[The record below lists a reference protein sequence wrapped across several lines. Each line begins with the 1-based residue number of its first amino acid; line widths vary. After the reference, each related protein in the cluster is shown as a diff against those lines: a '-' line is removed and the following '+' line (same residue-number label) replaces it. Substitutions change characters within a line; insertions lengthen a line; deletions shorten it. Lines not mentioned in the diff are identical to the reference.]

1 MSETK
6 KNSEDIEEVLNRLL
20 SATPEDIE
28 VARKQADKMLEFS
41 NKLIDE
47 VAEFAKDSV
56 DQEGWATSLLMGL
69 ARATSVAIRGLEKAS
84 DNSDSS
90 LMKHYVTHVLPL
102 CDLVTQRHETRV
114 EEAMANMD
122 AN

>member
-1 MSETK
+1 MTDKVK
-6 KNSEDIEEVLNRLL
+6 KIREEVERRMNCFKNERNTLL
-20 SATPEDIE
+20 
-28 VARKQADKMLEFS
+28 
-41 NKLIDE
+41 
-47 VAEFAKDSV
+47 
-56 DQEGWATSLLMGL
+56 
-69 ARATSVAIRGLEKAS
+69 KAS

>member
-6 KNSEDIEEVLNRLL
+6 KNASIEEALNRLL
-20 SATPEDIE
+20 STSPEDME
-28 VARKQADKMLEFS
+28 AARKQADKMLEFS

-56 DQEGWATSLLMGL
+56 DQQGWATSLLMGL
-69 ARATSVAIRGLEKAS
+69 ARTTSVVIRGLEKAS

-102 CDLVTQRHETRV
+102 CDLVVQRHETRV

-122 AN
+122 TN